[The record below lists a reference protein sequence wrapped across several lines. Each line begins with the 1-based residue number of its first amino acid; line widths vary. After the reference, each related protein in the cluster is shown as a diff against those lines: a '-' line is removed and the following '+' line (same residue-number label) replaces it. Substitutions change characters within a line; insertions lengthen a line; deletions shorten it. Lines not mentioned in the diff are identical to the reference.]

1 MFVGI
6 GAGSC
11 ISIRLG
17 RRDKLEAER
26 VLGNAASLLLLISA
40 ILTILGLA
48 FLDSLLRLF
57 GASPTVL
64 PFARDYAQII
74 VLGTVF
80 QIVGFGLNATI
91 RGEGNPRVAMLTLLI
106 GVGLNV
112 VLAPLFIFGCGWGM
126 KGAASATV
134 LSQAVSACWVL
145 AYFLSGR
152 SVLRFRFANMALRWP
167 VCAVILAVGSPMFLM
182 QLAASVMNSLMNN
195 QLQYYGGDS
204 AISIM
209 GIIYSVVMMIAMPV
223 FGINQG
229 AQPVIGYN
237 YGARQLG
244 RVKRALGTAV
254 VWATVIALFGF
265 VVMMIFPASVTRLF
279 HRGDEAFVA
288 LGTHAMRISACALPL
303 VGFQVLGAGYF
314 QAVGKPKQ
322 AMLLGL
328 SRQVLLLIPAILV
341 LPRFFGLNGIWAAM
355 PVADLVSSLLTG
367 VWLSFEW
374 RHLREEGAS
383 P

>member
-1 MFVGI
+1 
-6 GAGSC
+6 
-11 ISIRLG
+11 
-17 RRDKLEAER
+17 
-26 VLGNAASLLLLISA
+26 
-40 ILTILGLA
+40 
-48 FLDSLLRLF
+48 
-57 GASPTVL
+57 
-64 PFARDYAQII
+64 
-74 VLGTVF
+74 
-80 QIVGFGLNATI
+80 
-91 RGEGNPRVAMLTLLI
+91 MLTLLI